1 MFFLRRC
8 ECTPTYT
15 GSTPGGEDS
24 HRHGERTPTHTGRA
38 PARIGG
44 EDKPPN
50 WLAWQPCGTRP
61 AGRGGH
67 CQADPLPTWVKHRL
81 IPERFNPP
89 ADTQP
94 AASTSPIPVRDLKLS
109 CPHATRHNH
118 STQTQSTTTPRPP
131 ACPAPFG
138 FFHPPPPPGTPPR
151 AVDAVRISR
160 YPPPAHTRPATGELP
175 GCYESYPDC
184 YESEHL
190 PVHTQPTT
198 GSKVDPTI
206 SPRHLS
212 APRPLPSCP
221 DIYHRER
228 ILS

>member
-1 MFFLRRC
+1 MQKKGTCADRRGGQAPELVSAATLRHLR
-8 ECTPTYT
+8 
-15 GSTPGGEDS
+15 GRAGRALSSG
-24 HRHGERTPTHTGRA
+24 TPTHAGEA
-38 PARIGG
+38 P
-44 EDKPPN
+44 
-50 WLAWQPCGTRP
+50 
-61 AGRGGH
+61 
-67 CQADPLPTWVKHRL
+67 ADPLS
-81 IPERFNPP
+81 
-89 ADTQP
+89 
-94 AASTSPIPVRDLKLS
+94 ASTPL
-109 CPHATRHNH
+109 
-118 STQTQSTTTPRPP
+118 
-131 ACPAPFG
+131 
-138 FFHPPPPPGTPPR
+138 HPPPPPRPPPQ

-160 YPPPAHTRPATGELP
+160 SPPPAHTRPATGELP